1 MENIGA
7 KSWGPALPHLL
18 APVVGLKLNE
28 SYINK
33 MDQSM
38 GHGYFTLSG

>member
-7 KSWGPALPHLL
+7 KNWGPTLLHLL
-18 APVVGLKLNE
+18 APVVGLKLNY

-33 MDQSM
+33 MDQSI